1 MQTFSFRTN
10 DGTLITTTDFHF
22 FLALLKMEWERKKEA
37 AIKRQAP
44 KETKTINTK
53 SISKK
58 EVNQ

>member
-22 FLALLKMEWERKKEA
+22 FLTLLKMHWEEKKEA

-44 KETKTINTK
+44 KETKTTY
-53 SISKK
+53 KK
-58 EVNQ
+58 YQKGGN